1 MFIGR
6 ERELNDLNQRYNSD
20 KFELAVIY
28 GRRRVGKTTLIN
40 EFIKDK
46 DSIFYSATETNS
58 KQNLSELSQSI
69 YSFTPEFKDSESI
82 FTSFKAA
89 FETVFKLAE
98 TKRIVFVID
107 EFPYLAACSKGISSV
122 LQQVI
127 DKNNANSKL
136 FIILCGSSMSFMENQ
151 VMGYKSPLY
160 GRRTC
165 QYKINPFEFFEF
177 GNYYKNFKP
186 EELVLVYGITGGI
199 PLYMSMVNDKLSV
212 EDNIKENFLVPNSYL
227 FEEPTNLIKQECRN
241 ASQYNSI
248 IGAIAG
254 GATRLSEICDK
265 TDLDTSLATSY
276 INKLIGL
283 GIIKKETPFGIRN
296 SKKPIYVLED
306 SMFEFWYRFVQPNVS
321 LINRGLKDVVYKKI
335 NEQIPAYTG
344 GVFENVCKQYMWKLL
359 ENGKVEFTE
368 IGRWWGTDPK
378 TKSQEEIDIMG
389 TTDKNNALF
398 GECKWKKEKNDISV
412 LETLVKRSEIFNFKN
427 KTYYLFSKSGFT
439 DGCIK
444 LAAEMGNVNLVEYAD
459 MLDKKQL

>member
-6 ERELNDLNQRYNSD
+6 ERELNDLNQRYKSD

-165 QYKINPFEFFEF
+165 QYKINPFEFFEL

-199 PLYMSMVNDKLSV
+199 PLYMSMINDKLSV

-227 FEEPTNLIKQECRN
+227 I
-241 ASQYNSI
+241 
-248 IGAIAG
+248 
-254 GATRLSEICDK
+254 TR
-265 TDLDTSLATSY
+265 
-276 INKLIGL
+276 
-283 GIIKKETPFGIRN
+283 
-296 SKKPIYVLED
+296 
-306 SMFEFWYRFVQPNVS
+306 
-321 LINRGLKDVVYKKI
+321 
-335 NEQIPAYTG
+335 
-344 GVFENVCKQYMWKLL
+344 
-359 ENGKVEFTE
+359 
-368 IGRWWGTDPK
+368 
-378 TKSQEEIDIMG
+378 
-389 TTDKNNALF
+389 
-398 GECKWKKEKNDISV
+398 
-412 LETLVKRSEIFNFKN
+412 
-427 KTYYLFSKSGFT
+427 
-439 DGCIK
+439 
-444 LAAEMGNVNLVEYAD
+444 
-459 MLDKKQL
+459 